1 MAGTL
6 YLCATPIGNLEDIS
20 IRAINTLKQVDI
32 IAAEDTRHTLN
43 LLNHFNIKT
52 SMTSYHEH
60 NKITKG
66 QKLIKYLL
74 DNKNI
79 ALVTDAGT
87 PAISDPGEDLVKLAL
102 ENNIN
107 ITSIP
112 GASALIN
119 ALIIS
124 GMSTRRFVFEGFMPS
139 DKKEKKKVLDRLVK
153 ETRTIIIYEA
163 PHRLKTTLDELY
175 ITLGNRNI
183 ALVKELTKKYE
194 QVNRT
199 DLEQSILYYQTNES
213 KGEFVII
220 IEGANEQDLKDE
232 NITKWQSIPLEEHM
246 KIYIDKNMSKKE
258 AMKQVAKDRGITK
271 REVYYNLTLCSKKSP
286 YF

>member
-6 YLCATPIGNLEDIS
+6 YLCATPIGNLDDIS

-52 SMTSYHEH
+52 NMTSYHEH

-66 QKLIKYLL
+66 AKIIQYLL
-74 DNKNI
+74 SDKDV

-107 ITSIP
+107 VTSVP

-124 GMSTRRFVFEGFMPS
+124 GMSTRRFVFEGFIPS
-139 DKKEKKKVLDRLVK
+139 DKKERKKVLERLFK
-153 ETRTIIIYEA
+153 ETRTSIIYEA
-163 PHRLKTTLDELY
+163 PHRLKATLEELY
-175 ITLGNRNI
+175 NTLGNRNI
-183 ALVKELTKKYE
+183 SLVKELTKKYE
-194 QVNRT
+194 QVKRT
-199 DLEQSILYYQTNES
+199 NLEQAIIYYQTNEP

-220 IEGANEQDLKDE
+220 IEGANEQHLENE
-232 NITKWQSIPLEEHM
+232 NIKKWQSITIEEHM
-246 KIYIDKNMSKKE
+246 KIYTDKNMNKKE

-271 REVYYNLTLCSKKSP
+271 REVYNYLLNLMEG
-286 YF
+286 

>member
-43 LLNHFNIKT
+43 LLNYFNIKT
-52 SMTSYHEH
+52 NMTSYHEH

-66 QKLIKYLL
+66 AKIIQYLL
-74 DNKNI
+74 SDKNV

-107 ITSIP
+107 VTSIP

-124 GMSTRRFVFEGFMPS
+124 GMSTRRFVFEGFIPS
-139 DKKEKKKVLDRLVK
+139 DKKEKKKVLERLIK
-153 ETRTIIIYEA
+153 ETRTSIIYEA
-163 PHRLKTTLDELY
+163 PHRLKTTLEELY
-175 ITLGNRNI
+175 NTLGNRNI
-183 ALVKELTKKYE
+183 SLVKELTKKYE
-194 QVNRT
+194 QVKRT
-199 DLEQSILYYQTNES
+199 NLEQAIIYYQTNEP

-220 IEGANEQDLKDE
+220 IEGANEQFLENE
-232 NITKWQSIPLEEHM
+232 NIKKWQSITIEEHM
-246 KIYIDKNMSKKE
+246 KLYTDKNIDKKE

-271 REVYYNLTLCSKKSP
+271 REVYNYLLNLMEG
-286 YF
+286 